1 VSEPARKA
9 IAGNLRR
16 MLITG
21 ELVAGSILSE
31 AELCE
36 LLDCSRT
43 PLREALHQLS
53 YEYLVVLPPRK
64 NVLVPHLGVTE
75 FQQAHEAARFIERV
89 CVGLAAERIDE
100 PQLGEMKDIVARQ
113 KAADDAQSFFDLAQL
128 DCQFH
133 VAIAKATGNRHLLDS
148 ASRLH
153 SFFARFTYQA
163 CKASGGAALSIAEH
177 SLIVEAL
184 EKRDVQLAQQRLD
197 DHTIKGG
204 QRILA
209 ILGLGEED
217 CAF

>member
-53 YEYLVVLPPRK
+53 HEYLVVLPPRK
-64 NVLVPHLGVTE
+64 NVLIPHLGVTE

-89 CVGLAAERIDE
+89 CVGLAAERINE
-100 PQLGEMKDIVARQ
+100 PQLEEMKDIVARQ
-113 KAADDAQSFFDLAQL
+113 KFADEAQSFFDLAEL

>member
-53 YEYLVVLPPRK
+53 HEYLVVLPPRK
-64 NVLVPHLGVTE
+64 NVLIPHLGVTE

-89 CVGLAAERIDE
+89 CVGLAAERINE
-100 PQLGEMKDIVARQ
+100 PQLEEM
-113 KAADDAQSFFDLAQL
+113 
-128 DCQFH
+128 
-133 VAIAKATGNRHLLDS
+133 
-148 ASRLH
+148 
-153 SFFARFTYQA
+153 
-163 CKASGGAALSIAEH
+163 
-177 SLIVEAL
+177 
-184 EKRDVQLAQQRLD
+184 
-197 DHTIKGG
+197 
-204 QRILA
+204 
-209 ILGLGEED
+209 
-217 CAF
+217 